1 MDKFAMAAFTSVN
14 ASESRLLQFRHQ
26 LTNLARHTLKLVRR
40 EMAMPASIKLAFH
53 EFPHSRTI
61 ALPKSPR
68 IKFERQPHRTKPEP
82 VNQKITGQQEC
93 FPAAAR
99 LPRRSQAKV
108 GARRRDK
115 FRYS

>member
-1 MDKFAMAAFTSVN
+1 MAAFTSVN

-68 IKFERQPHRTKPEP
+68 IKFERQPHRPKPEP
-82 VNQKITGQQEC
+82 VDQEIAAQQEC
-93 FPAAAR
+93 LLALTR
-99 LPRRSQAKV
+99 
-108 GARRRDK
+108 ARRRHEL
-115 FRYS
+115 RQSSG